1 MKEVLTKEFWQGVK
15 KTFEEARD
23 GTAVK
28 ADGPSPPAE
37 RRPSDD
43 SPAEALTP
51 PKDLNN
57 PADIEENQ
65 RSLEPKTSE
74 AP

>member
-28 ADGPSPPAE
+28 PDGPVPPAE

-43 SPAEALTP
+43 SPAEALTSP
-51 PKDLNN
+51 QDLNN
-57 PADIEENQ
+57 MADIGESSQ
-65 RSLEPKTSE
+65 LDPRTSE

>member
-28 ADGPSPPAE
+28 ADGPVPPAE

-43 SPAEALTP
+43 SRAEAPTP

-57 PADIEENQ
+57 TADIGESPQ
-65 RSLEPKTSE
+65 LEPRTSE